1 MKQTC
6 PSVEGWVGWIG
17 GSALASDQ
25 HDMCSKQTSV
35 DTARP
40 ALTCVAG
47 GANVMCSNGRQ
58 RSNQTSTP
66 SKDTRILATSASISA
81 PAPKL
86 SDRALLADRK
96 TFFAH
101 LHPRPFLISIIRI
114 SSITA
119 STIFATYVTDQIE
132 YETANEK
139 LVSSGQIT
147 ATECDDRNKAWED
160 VQWKM
165 RWADYKM
172 KALVAFG
179 KFQAT
184 TLLIRLYER
193 IADRRLKVGDEVLDK
208 LTKDTFASG
217 RRKVERNGRDAN
229 GNKLTRSE
237 MITTCLWANAI
248 PFLADATVQWSVL
261 AYGYYTFWKGRQARR
276 RKDEELAKL
285 EYEIDGTEM
294 EVVEGEEVAK
304 TSSMDFGTNEEGD
317 AVMVPPS
324 DANDAAAAGD
334 DICIPEDGWDSE
346 EAKKKDAD
354 QEDEVAAVTML
365 LLLKSCRIAF
375 SRGVGWVA
383 ASYGGAY
390 GTTMWPGWGTLL
402 GSSMADSMV
411 ASVLDG

>member
-1 MKQTC
+1 MKQPC

-17 GSALASDQ
+17 GSALAGDQ
-25 HDMCSKQTSV
+25 RVICSKQASV

-40 ALTCVAG
+40 KLMAG
-47 GANVMCSNGRQ
+47 GNATCTGRPSN
-58 RSNQTSTP
+58 SNQPNTP
-66 SKDTRILATSASISA
+66 AKDTRILATSASIAITS
-81 PAPKL
+81 PKL
-86 SDRALLADRK
+86 SDRSLLSDRK

-139 LVSSGQIT
+139 LVTSGQIT

-248 PFLADATVQWSVL
+248 PFLADVTVQWSVL

-304 TSSMDFGTNEEGD
+304 TSSMDFGTGD
-317 AVMVPPS
+317 DGTDAIMVPPS
-324 DANDAAAAGD
+324 DADDAAAGD
-334 DICIPEDGWDSE
+334 EICILEDGWDSE
-346 EAKKKDAD
+346 EPKKKDAN

-402 GSSMADSMV
+402 GSSVADSMV

>member
-1 MKQTC
+1 MNKQY

-17 GSALASDQ
+17 GSALAGDH
-25 HDMCSKQTSV
+25 HDMCSKQASTV

-40 ALTCVAG
+40 TLTCMVG
-47 GANVMCSNGRQ
+47 GNAMCTGSPN
-58 RSNQTSTP
+58 SNQVITP
-66 SKDTRILATSASISA
+66 SRDASMLATSASVSV

-86 SDRALLADRK
+86 SDRALLSDRK

-132 YETANEK
+132 YESANEK
-139 LVSSGQIT
+139 LVSSGQLT

-324 DANDAAAAGD
+324 DANDAVAAGD

-411 ASVLDG
+411 ASALDG

>member
-1 MKQTC
+1 MKQPC

-17 GSALASDQ
+17 GSSLASDQ
-25 HDMCSKQTSV
+25 RVMCSKQTSV
-35 DTARP
+35 ETARP
-40 ALTCVAG
+40 TLMAG
-47 GANVMCSNGRQ
+47 GNATCNG
-58 RSNQTSTP
+58 SPNGNQGNTCTSA
-66 SKDTRILATSASISA
+66 KETRILATSASVST
-81 PAPKL
+81 PAPTL
-86 SDRALLADRK
+86 SDRALLSDRK

-101 LHPRPFLISIIRI
+101 LHPRPILISIIRI

-139 LVSSGQIT
+139 LVTSGQIT

-160 VQWKM
+160 AQWKM
-165 RWADYKM
+165 RWADYKL

-193 IADRRLKVGDEVLDK
+193 LADRRLKVGDEVLDK

-294 EVVEGEEVAK
+294 EVVEGDEVAK
-304 TSSMDFGTNEEGD
+304 NSSMDFGTNNEGD
-317 AVMVPPS
+317 AVVVQPS
-324 DANDAAAAGD
+324 DADNVATGD
-334 DICIPEDGWDSE
+334 EICIPEDGWDSE
-346 EAKKKDAD
+346 ESKKKDAD

-390 GTTMWPGWGTLL
+390 GTTMLPGWGTLL
-402 GSSMADSMV
+402 GSSVADSMV

>member
-1 MKQTC
+1 MKQPC

-17 GSALASDQ
+17 GSALASSKQQ
-25 HDMCSKQTSV
+25 HDNMFSKQTTSV
-35 DTARP
+35 PTARST
-40 ALTCVAG
+40 LMAG
-47 GANVMCSNGRQ
+47 GNATCNGSPY
-58 RSNQTSTP
+58 SNQGSTP
-66 SKDTRILATSASISA
+66 AKGDRIMATSASIA
-81 PAPKL
+81 APKL
-86 SDRALLADRK
+86 SDRALLSDRK

-165 RWADYKM
+165 RWSDYKM

-193 IADRRLKVGDEVLDK
+193 IADQRLKVGDEVLDK
-208 LTKDTFASG
+208 LTKDAFASG

-294 EVVEGEEVAK
+294 EVVEGDEVAK
-304 TSSMDFGTNEEGD
+304 NSSMDFGTNDEGD
-317 AVMVPPS
+317 AFVVPPS
-324 DANDAAAAGD
+324 DANDAAAGD
-334 DICIPEDGWDSE
+334 EICIPEDGWDSE

-375 SRGVGWVA
+375 SRGIGWVA